1 MKRETGK
8 RTVLLIYLIKNAI
21 LKQVSEVKLYFN
33 WQIQK
38 EVISEDNLESDNKDV
53 E

>member
-1 MKRETGK
+1 M
-8 RTVLLIYLIKNAI
+8 

>member
-1 MKRETGK
+1 M
-8 RTVLLIYLIKNAI
+8 AI
-21 LKQVSEVKLYFN
+21 LKQVSGLKLYFN

-38 EVISEDNLESDNKDV
+38 EVISEDNLESDNKNV